1 MLTCMKKLNNWNFEK
16 KMRMVVSLAISGTS
30 ILVLFIFLLMEMIYV
45 TEQTSDTIA
54 SQTRIIS
61 SNYDETLEQYWN
73 FSVALV
79 INDAIQNYCSA
90 PADDFPDSVA
100 AEVNTELTNML
111 NIQNNLNFSAVIR
124 DEDGKYYYKGNTSL
138 TDAQFEAGYKVDYDN
153 SILMR
158 GKSGMRMSYNDAY
171 YRSGDYT
178 LTLYYPVYST
188 TNMVNQI
195 GILVMNMDDSFLDSI
210 LSERQREMGNEM
222 FLVDT
227 EGRVI
232 ADNETERLGNE
243 VPYGGRITGDSGEF
257 WDSGK
262 LIQYQRIGRWSY
274 YLINEITLTALVQ
287 GSFGTIGM
295 LLIFIALI
303 TLGAIW
309 VIGRL
314 IRQFYRPINTVVNT
328 MEAVEEGRLDV
339 RIDSERI
346 QESDPDSR
354 KLAEGFNSMMDEI
367 NLLMKQVKEEQH
379 QMEQIRFNALQS
391 QIKPHFLYNALECIH
406 WQAVADGNRKISVLV
421 KALAQYYRIC
431 LSKGK
436 EIIPLDLEL
445 EHVKAYMTIQQMRYG
460 DIIEMELHIPDEL
473 HTLRIPK
480 MTLQPLVENSIYH
493 GIRVKEGKKGKVEI
507 TAKTD
512 GKDAWIIVSDSG
524 TGMGKSEIEEMN
536 RSISVHDDSFGYGV
550 RNVNKRIELM
560 FGSPYGLRFTAN
572 ENGDVTVVVRL
583 PLQKTQDE
591 NEKQTGEIQD
601 V

>member
-30 ILVLFIFLLMEMIYV
+30 ILVLFIFLLVEMKYV
-45 TEQTSDTIA
+45 TEQSSDTIE

-61 SNYDETLEQYWN
+61 SNYEETLEQYWN
-73 FSVALV
+73 FSVALI

-90 PADDFPDSVA
+90 PTDNFPDSVA
-100 AEVNTELTNML
+100 EEVNTELTNML

-124 DEDGKYYYKGNTSL
+124 EEDGRYYYKGNTSL
-138 TDAQFEAGYKVDYDN
+138 TDAQFEAGYEEDFKN

-158 GKSGMRMSYNDAY
+158 GENGMRMSYNDAY
-171 YRSGDYT
+171 YRTGEYT

-188 TNMVNQI
+188 TNMVNRM
-195 GILVMNMDDSFLDSI
+195 GILVMNMEDSFMNSI
-210 LSERQREMGNEM
+210 LDESQREMGNEM

-227 EGRVI
+227 AGSII
-232 ADNETERLGNE
+232 ADNEKERMGE
-243 VPYGGRITGDSGEF
+243 SVSYSDRINRNKGEF
-257 WDSGK
+257 WHGGK
-262 LIQYQRIGRWSY
+262 LVQYQQIGNWNY
-274 YLINEITLTALVQ
+274 YLVNEITLTALVR
-287 GSFGTIGM
+287 GSFGTIGV
-295 LLIFIALI
+295 LLLFIAII
-303 TLGAIW
+303 TLCAIW
-309 VIGRL
+309 IIGRL

-328 MEAVEEGRLDV
+328 MGAVEDGRLDV
-339 RIDSERI
+339 RIDPVGIR
-346 QESDPDSR
+346 ESDPDSR

-367 NLLMKQVKEEQH
+367 NLLMNQVKEEQH

-431 LSKGK
+431 LSRGK
-436 EIIPLDLEL
+436 EIIPLKLEL
-445 EHVKAYMTIQQMRYG
+445 EHVRSYMTIQQMRYG
-460 DIIEMELHIPDEL
+460 DIIEMELRVPEEL
-473 HTLRIPK
+473 HTVLIPK

-507 TAKTD
+507 TVQKNGEDIT
-512 GKDAWIIVSDSG
+512 IFVSDSG
-524 TGMGKSEIEEMN
+524 TGMGSGEIEEMN

-560 FGSPYGLRFTAN
+560 FGRPYGLKFTAN
-572 ENGDVTVVVRL
+572 DNGGITVVIRL
-583 PLQKTQDE
+583 PFRRTQDE
-591 NEKQTGEIQD
+591 NAEQTGEM
-601 V
+601 

>member
-1 MLTCMKKLNNWNFEK
+1 MKKLNNWNFEK

-30 ILVLFIFLLMEMIYV
+30 ILVLFIFLLVEMKYV
-45 TEQTSDTIA
+45 TEQTSETIE

-61 SNYDETLEQYWN
+61 SNYEETLEQYWN
-73 FSVALV
+73 FSVALI

-90 PADDFPDSVA
+90 PTDNFPDSVA
-100 AEVNTELTNML
+100 EEVNTELANML

-124 DEDGKYYYKGNTSL
+124 DEDGRYYYKGNTSL
-138 TDAQFEAGYKVDYDN
+138 TDAQFEAGYEEDFKN

-158 GKSGMRMSYNDAY
+158 GENGMRMSYNDAY
-171 YRSGDYT
+171 YRTGEYT

-188 TNMVNQI
+188 TNMVNRM
-195 GILVMNMDDSFLDSI
+195 GILVMNMEDSFMNSI
-210 LSERQREMGNEM
+210 LDESQREMGNEM

-227 EGRVI
+227 AGSII
-232 ADNETERLGNE
+232 ADNEKARMGESVSYSDRINGNK
-243 VPYGGRITGDSGEF
+243 GEF
-257 WDSGK
+257 WHGGK
-262 LIQYQRIGRWSY
+262 LVQYQQIGNWNY
-274 YLINEITLTALVQ
+274 YLVNEITLTALVR
-287 GSFGTIGM
+287 GSFGTIGV
-295 LLIFIALI
+295 LLLFIAII
-303 TLGAIW
+303 TLCAIW
-309 VIGRL
+309 IIGRL

-328 MEAVEEGRLDV
+328 MGAVEDGRLDV
-339 RIDSERI
+339 RIDPVGIR
-346 QESDPDSR
+346 ESDPDSR

-367 NLLMKQVKEEQH
+367 NLLLNQVKEEQH

-431 LSKGK
+431 LSRGK
-436 EIIPLDLEL
+436 EIIPLKLEL
-445 EHVKAYMTIQQMRYG
+445 EHVRSYMTIQQMRYG
-460 DIIEMELHIPDEL
+460 DIIEMELHVPEEL
-473 HTLRIPK
+473 HTVLIPK

-507 TAKTD
+507 TVQKNGEDIT
-512 GKDAWIIVSDSG
+512 IFVSDSG
-524 TGMGKSEIEEMN
+524 TGMGSGEIEEMN

-560 FGSPYGLRFTAN
+560 FGRPYGLKFTAN
-572 ENGDVTVVVRL
+572 DNGGITVVIRL
-583 PLQKTQDE
+583 PFRRTQDE
-591 NEKQTGEIQD
+591 NTEQTGETQD